1 MQSSCIT
8 HPPDNPVAVVRG
20 DYYELCDH
28 NEVAAALL
36 ALFEFW
42 HTIKLRHQPQARHKN
57 IVALSHGEAPA
68 QDEDLWQWHTEETLE
83 KALLGIGRR
92 DAIRQAI
99 KLLSTGDDGAKGE
112 DGKEKKPPIIG
123 KNFISVGLN
132 PNPRYKFDRTR
143 YFLFNAE
150 AVQAAINKKYRPSG
164 PLPPSS
170 PPIPKPQ
177 NLPTSPENQG
187 RETENQF
194 SLHEN
199 TSENTNKNK
208 VIDLQAAALLQPQ
221 NLQKVEGTATTKGEK
236 PAASAK
242 PSAREAEP
250 TACEI
255 LHSFVRRNNPHWS
268 PTIHDQE
275 TINAKVPA
283 SELPAFSDF
292 VSNWFLDYPNT
303 RHASKILTA
312 YAEQSAKRK
321 LETER
326 ASQGANDLKELARR
340 IEHSRQQDIK
350 LANER
355 RANRGNDQ
363 PVASGTA
370 RPASEPPP
378 ARRPYCL
385 PESFVGTVWATPDA
399 RRDAV
404 RVVEDESGD
413 ELPDFLRP
421 MGVAAQSVHT
431 TVNA

>member
-1 MQSSCIT
+1 MR
-8 HPPDNPVAVVRG
+8 N
-20 DYYELCDH
+20 Y
-28 NEVAAALL
+28 VAAIAANPIPYCKEFRQIAGSVTGAILLQQLDFYFRKKPNGFYKFLEPCNREKYNEGDSWTEELGFSASEFRSAFDQIGLRHASKTEYEDAKHKFKSDDKEFFYCSYHDRMTGLTHYFRNHQLLDALL
-36 ALFEFW
+36 DKMIRPPEEAEKPGVFRNSTKCSSVTQQSAVTERKDVQLHNKDSE
-42 HTIKLRHQPQARHKN
+42 TTTETTTETVVAETPITPEPPQ
-57 IVALSHGEAPA
+57 
-68 QDEDLWQWHTEETLE
+68 
-83 KALLGIGRR
+83 
-92 DAIRQAI
+92 
-99 KLLSTGDDGAKGE
+99 
-112 DGKEKKPPIIG
+112 
-123 KNFISVGLN
+123 
-132 PNPRYKFDRTR
+132 
-143 YFLFNAE
+143 
-150 AVQAAINKKYRPSG
+150 
-164 PLPPSS
+164 PPS
-170 PPIPKPQ
+170 
-177 NLPTSPENQG
+177 PT
-187 RETENQF
+187 T
-194 SLHEN
+194 
-199 TSENTNKNK
+199 T
-208 VIDLQAAALLQPQ
+208 AAVAAP
-221 NLQKVEGTATTKGEK
+221 KGEK

-242 PSAREAEP
+242 PSAREAES

-340 IEHSRQQDIK
+340 IEYSRQQDIK

-404 RVVEDESGD
+404 RMVEDQEGD
-413 ELPDFLRP
+413 ELPDCFRP
-421 MGVAAQSVHT
+421 MGVVAQPVHA

>member
-1 MQSSCIT
+1 MILTEGEMNQESENFIVEDERKLPIYIDSELDDYGLDPYTFRIYARLARRAGRTGQAFESVASMAKCCKMSERQVQYSLKELFGNRMIRRSQRTGTTTVYTLTSPSAWVPVSQHADPIDTPTPAPDAPPPPHLMHPTPAPDAPKGIPMKVLPSKVVVAETPIT
-8 HPPDNPVAVVRG
+8 PEPPRPPSPTTTAA
-20 DYYELCDH
+20 
-28 NEVAAALL
+28 VAA
-36 ALFEFW
+36 
-42 HTIKLRHQPQARHKN
+42 P
-57 IVALSHGEAPA
+57 
-68 QDEDLWQWHTEETLE
+68 
-83 KALLGIGRR
+83 
-92 DAIRQAI
+92 
-99 KLLSTGDDGAKGE
+99 
-112 DGKEKKPPIIG
+112 
-123 KNFISVGLN
+123 
-132 PNPRYKFDRTR
+132 
-143 YFLFNAE
+143 
-150 AVQAAINKKYRPSG
+150 
-164 PLPPSS
+164 
-170 PPIPKPQ
+170 
-177 NLPTSPENQG
+177 
-187 RETENQF
+187 
-194 SLHEN
+194 
-199 TSENTNKNK
+199 
-208 VIDLQAAALLQPQ
+208 
-221 NLQKVEGTATTKGEK
+221 KGEK

-242 PSAREAEP
+242 PSAREVES

-255 LHSFVRRNNPHWS
+255 LHNFVRRNNPHWS
-268 PTIHDQE
+268 PTIRDQE

-404 RVVEDESGD
+404 RMVEDQEGD
-413 ELPDFLRP
+413 ELPDCFRP
-421 MGVAAQSVHT
+421 MGVRAQPVYT